1 MKRLFGTLLS
11 AGLVLIGLSAY
22 SIDQNNILVHW
33 SFDELDGDIFK
44 DESGNGHD
52 GRLDGDGELVDG
64 RINKAVHLTGGY
76 VTLAS
81 GIGDVVESVGD
92 TGEITMEA
100 SIFLSAHDAWDGVIS
115 IGEGDENGPLEGNR
129 AIIFRMMVS
138 PDLDPYWNIGFRA
151 DHRFQEFVFELDTW
165 YHYVITGDSVTSKI
179 YINGE
184 LIVDDPHTNHA
195 VPENFSFAKYT
206 DVFMFVGAGEASHVW
221 RFEDA
226 IVDEV
231 AIYNKVLTEGEI
243 NDLMVK
249 GLRGALTAVDPQDK
263 LASRWGEIKAQRH
276 VEPQR

>member
-165 YHYVITGDSVTSKI
+165 YHYVITGDSVTSKV
-179 YINGE
+179 YIDGE
-184 LIVDDPHTNHA
+184 LIVDDPHVNHA
-195 VPENFSFAKYT
+195 VPEDFSFAKYT

-231 AIYNKVLTEGEI
+231 AVYNKVLTEGEI

-263 LASRWGEIKAQRH
+263 LASRWGEIKMQRH

>member
-11 AGLVLIGLSAY
+11 AGLVLIGMSAY

-33 SFDELDGDIFK
+33 SFDELDGEIFK

-138 PDLDPYWNIGFRA
+138 PELEPYWNIGFRA

-179 YINGE
+179 YIDGE
-184 LIVDDPHTNHA
+184 LIVDDPHVNHA
-195 VPENFSFAKYT
+195 VPEDFAFAKYT
-206 DVFMFVGAGEASHVW
+206 DVFMFVGAGEAPHVW

-231 AIYNKVLTEGEI
+231 AVYNKVLTEGEI

-249 GLRGALTAVDPQDK
+249 GLHGVIAAVDPQDK
-263 LASRWGEIKAQRH
+263 LASRWGEIKMQRH

>member
-206 DVFMFVGAGEASHVW
+206 DVFMFVGAGEAPHVW

-243 NDLMVK
+243 NDLMET

-263 LASRWGEIKAQRH
+263 LASRWGEIKMQRH

>member
-165 YHYVITGDSVTSKI
+165 YHYVITGDSVTSKV

-195 VPENFSFAKYT
+195 VPEDFSFAKYT
-206 DVFMFVGAGEASHVW
+206 DVFMFVGAGEAPHVW

-231 AIYNKVLTEGEI
+231 AVYNKVLTEGEI
-243 NDLMVK
+243 NDLMET
-249 GLRGALTAVDPQDK
+249 GLRGALTAVEAQDK

-276 VEPQR
+276 VEP

>member
-1 MKRLFGTLLS
+1 MKRLFGILLS
-11 AGLVLIGLSAY
+11 ASLVLIGLSAY
-22 SIDQNNILVHW
+22 GIDQNDVLVHW
-33 SFDELDGDIFK
+33 SFDELEGDIFK

-81 GIGDVVESVGD
+81 GIGNVVESVGD
-92 TGEITMEA
+92 TGEITMES
-100 SIFLSAHDAWDGVIS
+100 SIFLSAHDAWDSVIS

-129 AIIFRMMVS
+129 AIIFRTMVS
-138 PDLDPYWNIGFRA
+138 PDLTPYWNIGYRA
-151 DHRFQEFVFELDTW
+151 DHNFTDFVFELDTW

-184 LIVDDPHTNHA
+184 LIVDDPHSNHA

-206 DVFMFVGAGEASHVW
+206 DVFMFVGAGEAPHVW

-231 AIYNKVLTEGEI
+231 AIYNKVLTAGEI
-243 NDLMVK
+243 NDLMAN
-249 GLRGALTAVDPQDK
+249 GLNAVIASVEPQDK
-263 LASRWGEIKAQRH
+263 LASRWGEIKAKRH
-276 VEPQR
+276 